1 MLSPSSF
8 SFLVFSIIWL
18 SYQALSHRPSSLS
31 VDPYFDAYKEKKK
44 ENEEDGI
51 WF

>member
-18 SYQALSHRPSSLS
+18 SYQALSHRPSSS
-31 VDPYFDAYKEKKK
+31 SEDPYFDAYKEKK